1 MSLKKQI
8 LIVDI
13 EPFKRGGHFKYW
25 YHLFAEVLHTK
36 AFITGIVNDKIEEQ
50 SKTQFSELIKLN
62 QEDNIIKLIEQWLNL
77 HVKEEKI
84 IILMWAYDYKNHFDP
99 LDKLINNHNVVLF
112 SIAAISHYLR
122 DSVHKNASKDD
133 AFILEYFGKRETK
146 WKLFIWDQFL
156 NIKLPN
162 QSNLLPLPDVPNM
175 SYEEFEFPDYLNQ
188 KIKSYKNV
196 VGFVGMMFGYRGLS
210 MILEQHAKAK
220 DTLFL
225 CWGPYN
231 KNMLPFIQRG
241 KMKKALNGE
250 IDNIVAI
257 NEYLT
262 EGKLTYILSKID
274 HLFISSNSYP
284 VSSSI
289 SIRAAS
295 MGKKIISDQAN
306 AAINDMIVR
315 YDCGYIIND
324 FANLSN
330 LGNVSKFNFNTNNN
344 LTEWYSKSA
353 LETVLNNYFE
363 LT

>member
-1 MSLKKQI
+1 MSLNKQI

-25 YHLFAEVLHTK
+25 YHLFAEILHTK
-36 AFITGIVNDKIEEQ
+36 ACITGIVNDNVDDQ
-50 SKTQFSELIKLN
+50 SKSHFSDLIKLN
-62 QEDNIIKLIEQWLNL
+62 QEDNIVSLIDQWLNL
-77 HVKEEKI
+77 HIKEEKI
-84 IILMWAYDYKNHFDP
+84 IILMWAYDYQIHFDE
-99 LDKLINNHNVVLF
+99 LDKIINPHNVKLF

-122 DSVHKNASKDD
+122 NSVHKNASRDD
-133 AFILEYFGKRETK
+133 AYILDFFGKREAK
-146 WKLFIWDQFL
+146 WKILIWDQFL

-175 SYEEFEFPDYLNQ
+175 SYEKFEFPDYLNQ
-188 KIKSYKNV
+188 KIKSYKYV
-196 VGFVGMMFGYRGLS
+196 VGFVGMMFGYRGMS
-210 MILEQHAKAK
+210 MILNQHAKSK

-231 KNMLPFIQRG
+231 KNMLPLMQRG
-241 KMKKALNGE
+241 KMNRALNGE

-257 NEYLT
+257 NEHLP

-274 HLFISSNSYP
+274 FLFIASNSYP

-289 SIRAAS
+289 SIRAAT
-295 MGKKIISDQAN
+295 MGKKIITDKAN

-315 YDCGYIIND
+315 YDCGYIIDD
-324 FANLSN
+324 FSSLSN
-330 LGNVSKFNFNTNNN
+330 LSKVSVNNSFTNSN
-344 LTEWYSKSA
+344 LLDWYSKNS
-353 LETVLNNYFE
+353 LEIALNNYFE